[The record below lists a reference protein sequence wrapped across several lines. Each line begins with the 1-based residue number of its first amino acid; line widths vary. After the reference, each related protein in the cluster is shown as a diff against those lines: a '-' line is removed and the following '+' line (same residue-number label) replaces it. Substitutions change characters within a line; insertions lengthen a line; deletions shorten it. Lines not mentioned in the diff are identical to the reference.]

1 MIALGIGL
9 TSAVDGAAIAALVRR
24 ALAHAGLEASVLAVP
39 DWRADLPAVAAA
51 ARLLG
56 LPVAPVSRAAMQTVE
71 AAVATRAPE
80 SLARYGVGSVAEA
93 AALVAAGRGA
103 RLLVAR
109 LAEAG
114 ATCAVAEGEG
124 P

>member
-9 TSAVDGAAIAALVRR
+9 TSAVDGAAIAALARR

-71 AAVATRAPE
+71 AAVVTRSPE

>member
-9 TSAVDGAAIAALVRR
+9 TSAVDGAAIAALARR

>member
-9 TSAVDGAAIAALVRR
+9 TSAVDGAAIAALARR
-24 ALAHAGLEASVLAVP
+24 ALAHVGLEASVLAVP

>member
-9 TSAVDGAAIAALVRR
+9 TSAVDGAAIAALARR

-56 LPVAPVSRAAMQTVE
+56 LPVAPVLRAAMQTVE
-71 AAVATRAPE
+71 AAVVTRSPE

-109 LAEAG
+109 LAAAG